1 MERAYALWRAF
12 QDRLLAPAAA
22 LLLLGCTLLAL
33 LEVVRRYVFGVSYE
47 WQQDA
52 VTYFI
57 LTGVFL
63 YFGVAQRKGTHLVV
77 DVFLHALRTV
87 GPRAERVVE
96 YVEVGAVIF
105 AFFFMLGVVWWGLDE
120 VIEVTRDAPRT
131 ESLEFP
137 LAPFLWALLAGFAFM
152 VVSLF
157 FQSWRGIQKLRGREV
172 LVEPS
177 EGSRQDV
184 EMRVD

>member
-1 MERAYALWRAF
+1 METAYALWRAF
-12 QDRLLAPAAA
+12 QDKLLAPAAA

-57 LTGVFL
+57 LTAVFL
-63 YFGVAQRKGTHLVV
+63 YFGISQRRGTHLIV
-77 DVFLHALRTV
+77 DVFLHVVRNM
-87 GPRAERVVE
+87 GPRGRRVVE
-96 YVEVGAVIF
+96 YLEVAAILI

-120 VIEVTRDAPRT
+120 VLESQRDAPRT

-137 LAPFLWALLAGFAFM
+137 LAPFLWALLVGFAFM
-152 VVSLF
+152 AISLF
-157 FQSWRGIQKLRGREV
+157 FQSWRGIQKLRGRTV
-172 LVEPS
+172 LVEPG
-177 EGSRQDV
+177 EGSHDL
-184 EMRVD
+184 VD

>member
-1 MERAYALWRAF
+1 VEKAYALWRAF

-22 LLLLGCTLLAL
+22 LLLLACTLLAL

-57 LTGVFL
+57 LTAVFL
-63 YFGVAQRKGTHLVV
+63 YFGISQRKGTHLIV

-87 GPRAERVVE
+87 GPRARRFVE
-96 YVEVGAVIF
+96 YLEVAALVI
-105 AFFFMLGVVWWGLDE
+105 ALLFMIGVVWWGLEETLE
-120 VIEVTRDAPRT
+120 VQRDAPRT

-157 FQSWRGIQKLRGREV
+157 FQCWRGIQKLRGRDV
-172 LVEPS
+172 LVEPAD
-177 EGSRQDV
+177 GAQD
-184 EMRVD
+184 RVD

>member
-1 MERAYALWRAF
+1 MEKAYALWRAF

-22 LLLLGCTLLAL
+22 ALFLGCTLLAL

-57 LTGVFL
+57 LTAVFL
-63 YFGVAQRKGTHLVV
+63 YFGIAQRKGTHLVV
-77 DVFLHALRTV
+77 DVFLHALRNV
-87 GPRAERVVE
+87 GPRMRRLVE
-96 YVEVGAVIF
+96 YVEVAAIII
-105 AFFFMLGVVWWGLDE
+105 ALLFMLGVLWWGLDE
-120 VIEVTRDAPRT
+120 VLEVQRDAPRT

-152 VVSLF
+152 AVSLF
-157 FQSWRGIQKLRGREV
+157 FQCWRGIQKLRGREV
-172 LVEPS
+172 LGEPADTT
-177 EGSRQDV
+177 EVKDQ
-184 EMRVD
+184 VD

>member
-1 MERAYALWRAF
+1 VEKAYALWRAF
-12 QDRLLAPAAA
+12 QDKLLAPAAA

-57 LTGVFL
+57 LTAVFL
-63 YFGVAQRKGTHLVV
+63 YFGISQRKGTHLIV
-77 DVFLHALRTV
+77 DVALHALRSV
-87 GPRAERVVE
+87 GPRARRTVE
-96 YVEVGAVIF
+96 YIEVAAIIV
-105 AFFFMLGVVWWGLDE
+105 AFVFMLGVVWWGFEE
-120 VIEVTRDAPRT
+120 VIDVQREAPRT

-137 LAPFLWALLAGFAFM
+137 LAPFLWALLFGFACM

-157 FQSWRGIQKLRGREV
+157 FQVWRGIQKLRGREV
-172 LVEPS
+172 LVEPTD
-177 EGSRQDV
+177 GVHD
-184 EMRVD
+184 MVD